1 MGNICR
7 SPLAE
12 IILQDKLGKNYTV
25 ESAGTIN
32 FHEGKPADKRSIMT
46 AEKYGLD
53 LTQHR
58 ARQIKP
64 KDFEIYDRIYCMDED
79 NYRNAEKL
87 ASTDKHREKLHMM
100 LDVLDEDIKEVP
112 DPYWGEMKDF
122 DYVYHLL
129 DRASEKIKQELQ
141 KTQ

>member
-12 IILQDKLGKNYTV
+12 VILQNKLGKDFTV

-32 FHEGKPADKRSIMT
+32 FHEGKSADERSIKT

-79 NYRNAEKL
+79 NYRNARKL
-87 ASTDKHREKLHMM
+87 TTDAHQDKLHMM
-100 LDVLDEDIKEVP
+100 LEVLGGTIQEVP

-129 DRASEKIKQELQ
+129 DKASEKISEEL
-141 KTQ
+141 KAEK